1 MLQVVWVS
9 FMFEDTQEQGNGQ
22 GKGGVIPWKQIRK
35 KLVLKAGEGWGDS
48 METDQEEACF

>member
-9 FMFEDTQEQGNGQ
+9 FMFDDTQEQGNGQ

-35 KLVLKAGEGWGDS
+35 KLVFKNQRELAPGNIS
-48 METDQEEACF
+48 YMCNF

>member
-9 FMFEDTQEQGNGQ
+9 FMFDDTQEQGNGQ